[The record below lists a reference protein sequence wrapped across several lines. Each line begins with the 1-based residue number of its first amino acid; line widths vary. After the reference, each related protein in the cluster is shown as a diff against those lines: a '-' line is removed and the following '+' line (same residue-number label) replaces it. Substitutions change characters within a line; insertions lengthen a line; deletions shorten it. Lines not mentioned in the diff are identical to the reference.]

1 LKGQAKPN
9 EAEYHTGVA
18 GVTHQAIRA
27 RHDDA
32 MVRLDLHFKGEE
44 TPQRAVSPDRQRQA

>member
-32 MVRLDLHFKGEE
+32 MVRLDLHF
-44 TPQRAVSPDRQRQA
+44 